1 MKNLLGS
8 GADVNTQGGRYGC
21 AIQAAA
27 SFGHETIVQL
37 LINHGTDI
45 TDTDYMGRTVLHETP
60 RAEGCCE
67 SSFGEWADVNAQDRY
82 GWAPLTEA
90 SKKGHD
96 ATTKTLLEYGAEASS
111 KSFAGCTA
119 LDGASQN
126 GHDLVVLLLKYGV
139 HPMSVDYEGRRCLDW
154 AAMEGND
161 YIVQILLENGSDPS
175 GTDINGRTSLYRAA
189 SRGHDAVARILLAH
203 GATCTSEG

>member
-1 MKNLLGS
+1 MKLRGQKAAVRVLLENG
-8 GADVNTQGGRYGC
+8 
-21 AIQAAA
+21 
-27 SFGHETIVQL
+27 
-37 LINHGTDI
+37 
-45 TDTDYMGRTVLHETP
+45 
-60 RAEGCCE
+60 
-67 SSFGEWADVNAQDRY
+67 ADVNAQDRY

-139 HPMSVDYEGRRCLDW
+139 HPMSADY
-154 AAMEGND
+154 EGND

-203 GATCTSEG
+203 GATCTSEGWISLHISA